1 MRLCL
6 LQPDAQRPQRQRAVV
21 PVLHGLLRAQLLAV
35 LLGLL
40 LGMGGCQS
48 NRSLPDGVS
57 FAGEAHPATDVRFLQ
72 DNTWVDEAG
81 ERHVDQEVFDA
92 VMEIIAQAERLI
104 VLDMFLFNPSQGPVP
119 ETTRALSSEL
129 TDALV
134 RRKTERPAI
143 EIVLITD
150 PVNTLYGGLPSE
162 QFEKLEQAGIAVVET
177 DLTELPDSN
186 PAWSILWRPFI
197 QWFGN
202 SPGGILPNPIGPG
215 KVGFR
220 SYFALFNF
228 KANHRKTVL
237 ADQGD
242 GFTAIVSSANPH
254 DGSSAHRNA
263 AIQFNGLA
271 VQDLLDTEDAVLAF
285 SGAPTVDESLDIPA
299 TNDNLT
305 VQIISEGKIGTAVLD
320 AINQSQPGDEIRLMM
335 FYLSDRRVIKALASA
350 QERGVTMRL
359 ILDPNKDAF
368 GREKSGIPNRPV
380 AKELVKVGTPVRW
393 CNTQGEQCHAK
404 MILVDRVMGDTV
416 LISGSANFTRR
427 NLMDYN
433 LETDVAVRGAPDAEV
448 LSDARQF
455 FDAAWSNEDGRLYT
469 LDYEA
474 YAKSSWWQGFK
485 YRFMEWSGIS
495 SF

>member
-1 MRLCL
+1 MVHRRAAVAVTLAL
-6 LQPDAQRPQRQRAVV
+6 L
-21 PVLHGLLRAQLLAV
+21 LAQLL
-35 LLGLL
+35 LI
-40 LGMGGCQS
+40 GGCQS
-48 NRSLPDGVS
+48 NRFLPDGVS
-57 FAGEAHPATDVRFLQ
+57 FEGEAHPATDVRFLR
-72 DNTWVDEAG
+72 DNTWVDENG
-81 ERHVDQEVFDA
+81 ERQVDQQVFDA
-92 VMEIIAQAERLI
+92 VMGVITGAERII

-119 ETTRALSSEL
+119 EATRALSSEL

-134 RRKTERPAI
+134 ARKTERPNI
-143 EIVLITD
+143 EIILITD

-162 QFEKLEQAGIAVVET
+162 QFERMEQAGIAVVET

-186 PAWSILWRPFI
+186 PTWSIIWRPFI

-228 KANHRKTVL
+228 KANHRKTIL

-285 SGAPTVDESLDIPA
+285 SGAPTVDEPLGVAAESGD
-299 TNDNLT
+299 LT
-305 VQIISEGKIGTAVLD
+305 VQIISEGKIGAAVLNE
-320 AINQSQPGDEIRLMM
+320 IYMSQPGDEIRLMM

-393 CNTQGEQCHAK
+393 CNTKGEQCHAK
-404 MILVDRVMGDTV
+404 MILVDR
-416 LISGSANFTRR
+416 
-427 NLMDYN
+427 
-433 LETDVAVRGAPDAEV
+433 
-448 LSDARQF
+448 
-455 FDAAWSNEDGRLYT
+455 
-469 LDYEA
+469 
-474 YAKSSWWQGFK
+474 
-485 YRFMEWSGIS
+485 
-495 SF
+495 